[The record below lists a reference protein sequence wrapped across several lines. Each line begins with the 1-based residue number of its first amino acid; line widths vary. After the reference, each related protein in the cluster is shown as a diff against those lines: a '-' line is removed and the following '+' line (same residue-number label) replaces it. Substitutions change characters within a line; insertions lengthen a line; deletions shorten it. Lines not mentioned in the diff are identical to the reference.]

1 MVNNFISKFFIS
13 RIAGNT
19 TKKKTISSFQD
30 EMTKKCFGIIFCW
43 LTPLNEH
50 QAIELPPR
58 PPADVRRFRGYKTPA
73 KSVLAPASYRGAAS
87 LRDCPLYPGL
97 DELLKDQPSSSE
109 LLDHQPG
116 LADLLA
122 NQPTPTN
129 LLQNISFSLPPPAK
143 PGRAKRGEDDLL

>member
-1 MVNNFISKFFIS
+1 
-13 RIAGNT
+13 
-19 TKKKTISSFQD
+19 
-30 EMTKKCFGIIFCW
+30 MTFCW
-43 LTPLNEH
+43 LTPLEEP

-58 PPADVRRFRGYKTPA
+58 PRADVRRFRGYKTPA
-73 KSVLAPASYRGAAS
+73 KSVLAPAYGGAAPP
-87 LRDCPLYPGL
+87 RDCPLYPGL
-97 DELLKDQPSSSE
+97 DELLQDQPSSSE

-129 LLQNISFSLPPPAK
+129 LLQNISFSVPPPAK